1 MYSLVTG
8 QLYLAIYTSIMIVV
22 VVVVADGVGVGIEGV
37 NCVVVDIAGVICC
50 CC

>member
-22 VVVVADGVGVGIEGV
+22 VVVPDGVGVGIEGV

>member
-8 QLYLAIYTSIMIVV
+8 QLYLAIYTSIMIV

>member
-22 VVVVADGVGVGIEGV
+22 VVVADCVGVGIEGV